1 MFLYEHLLRVTAQK
15 TFGRVSKGC
24 KVLDM
29 TLVCRAAELLLVY
42 LSIYLSI
49 YIYILFVYNHIGAT
63 LVRCCGALAYIKM

>member
-42 LSIYLSI
+42 LSIYLYI
-49 YIYILFVYNHIGAT
+49 YIYYL
-63 LVRCCGALAYIKM
+63 YIII